1 MRLTLA
7 LFIVGMMLL
16 SAAVSVGLFLYQ
28 LGMFADA

>member
-1 MRLTLA
+1 MRLTLV

-28 LGMFADA
+28 MGVFNDA